1 MTSLTDSPA
10 SSIAGAEKEEP
21 ELHEE
26 DAIPTDDKT
35 ADGNA
40 WAWGERE

>member
-1 MTSLTDSPA
+1 MPHSSLAT
-10 SSIAGAEKEEP
+10 GGGEKEEP

-40 WAWGERE
+40 SARGERE

>member
-1 MTSLTDSPA
+1 MSALPRSQHATT
-10 SSIAGAEKEEP
+10 AGAEKEEP
-21 ELHEE
+21 ELDEE

-35 ADGNA
+35 AEGNA

>member
-1 MTSLTDSPA
+1 MHAPPLKSTGP
-10 SSIAGAEKEEP
+10 EKEEP

-35 ADGNA
+35 AEGNA

>member
-1 MTSLTDSPA
+1 MNAFVNSALSTP
-10 SSIAGAEKEEP
+10 AGADKEEP

-26 DAIPTDDKT
+26 DSIPTDDKT